1 MKFRFQFALL
11 AFIFAISLSD
21 FSIAQISVEGSPM
34 SNKTQLQSI
43 VETITMPSF
52 DLQKLL
58 REDEF
63 ESQFKDIPPRFG
75 KDFDVNFGIDN
86 AGTFEILANGTKI
99 WRLKIKSPGAMSIN
113 LIFDKF
119 YLPKGSTFF
128 VYSADK
134 SQIYGA
140 FTDANNQPT
149 EVFSTTPCKGDE
161 IILEYNAPMGLMNP
175 KINVSKVVHAYKDIF
190 HLMKLKDYA
199 GSGPCN
205 RNIVC
210 PEGDPY
216 RDNVARSVAVIIVN
230 GTRNCTGSLL
240 NNTRFDGTPYFMTAN
255 HCYDASVATWVF
267 MFKYEAPSCPNPGGD
282 GPLTYTISG
291 CTLLAKNSPSDFC
304 LVKLSSKPPASYN
317 VYYTGWNRSNVPATN
332 GTAVHHPDCDVKKIS
347 FYNIPNTPTSYNSPS
362 VPGDSSHWHTTWALL
377 PSTGLTPITEPGSSG
392 SPLYDQNKRFIGQLH
407 GGPSSCTASD
417 KSDYYGKFDRSW
429 TGAGTSSTAARFW
442 LDSLNTGAF
451 FIDGFDPNSGPLSNF
466 SLQTPAAGVTVTSI
480 PGSSATYTFNWD
492 TASAAASYKWIFGSA
507 LPARLFSIPV
517 APKPFTLT
525 LGQLDTYLAGIGL
538 APGDSISGSWDVWA
552 FRNNAP
558 QNDSLKSVNG
568 PRTIKFKRT
577 KPTLTAFSLVSPVSG
592 TSLTTAGGSTTP
604 AIFNWSKSG
613 AGVTYKFYYASPNFS
628 NLANIKFRMPA
639 SNNGFDTTL
648 TTTLGDIDAAIS
660 SFVNMGDST
669 VGQWRCYAYNG
680 TDSMSSTQ
688 TFNVTFKR
696 SRLITVG
703 TGTTSS
709 NFPFTT
715 YWKDGRTQ
723 YLYLASELGGS
734 AGYITQ
740 IGFDVTS
747 VGAPVMSDFKVSFK
761 NTTLTSISTFE
772 TGGFTVAYNP
782 TSYAPTTTGWN
793 MITMTTPYYY
803 TGGNLLIDICYN
815 NTTYTSYSTVNSTAA
830 TGMYYGRYNDL
841 TEPLGGCDYTA
852 WTLSTGPPGR
862 ANTRFSFSTALGV
875 SPVTTGILDKFSLSQ
890 NYPNPFNP
898 VTRIN
903 FAVPKQSFVTL
914 KVYDMLGREIK
925 TLVNEIK
932 TKGYYSVD
940 FDGAE
945 FASGVYFYRFETESF
960 TDVKRMLLIK

>member
-1 MKFRFQFALL
+1 
-11 AFIFAISLSD
+11 
-21 FSIAQISVEGSPM
+21 M
-34 SNKTQLQSI
+34 SNKTQLQNI

-58 REDEF
+58 KEDEF

-86 AGTFEILANGTKI
+86 AGTFEILANGTKV

-161 IILEYNAPMGLMNP
+161 IILEYNAPMGLTNP

-199 GSGPCN
+199 GSGACN

-216 RDNVARSVAVIIVN
+216 RDNVARSVAVIIVG

-240 NNTRFDGTPYFMTAN
+240 NNTRFDGTPFFMTAN

-291 CTLLAKNSPSDFC
+291 STLLAKNSASDFC
-304 LVKLSSKPPASYN
+304 LLRLSSKPPASYN

-332 GTAVHHPDCDVKKIS
+332 GTAIHHPDCDVKKIS

-362 VPGDSSHWHTTWALL
+362 VPGDSSHWHSTWALL
-377 PSTGLTPITEPGSSG
+377 PSTGLTPVTEPGSSG

-429 TGAGTSSTAARFW
+429 TGGGSSSTRAKDW
-442 LDSLNTGAF
+442 LDSLNTGVY
-451 FIDGFDPNSGPLSNF
+451 FIDGFDPNSGPLNNF
-466 SLQTPAAGVTVTSI
+466 SLQTPSAGVTVTSI
-480 PGSSATYTFNWD
+480 PGSSSPYTFNWD
-492 TASAAASYKWIFGSA
+492 TASVAASYKWIFGSA
-507 LPARLFSIPV
+507 LPARLLSIPV

-558 QNDSLKSVNG
+558 QNDSLKSNNG

-577 KPTLTAFSLVSPVSG
+577 KPALTAFNLVSPVNN
-592 TSLTTAGGSTTP
+592 STVQTQP
-604 AIFNWSKSG
+604 GVISPININWTKSG
-613 AGVTYKFYYASPNFS
+613 AGVTYKWYYASPNFS
-628 NLANIKFRMPA
+628 SLSNIKFRLT
-639 SNNGFDTTL
+639 SNNSGFDSVL
-648 TTTLGDIDAAIS
+648 TTTGGALDALVAGIG
-660 SFVNMGDST
+660 VAPGDSS
-669 VGQWRCYAYNG
+669 VGQWRVYAYSG
-680 TDSMSSTQ
+680 SDSLASTS
-688 TFNVTFKR
+688 TFG
-696 SRLITVG
+696 ITLRRIPVGNFTIG
-703 TGTTSS
+703 TGTTGSQY
-709 NFPFTT
+709 PFCTF
-715 YWKDGRTQ
+715 YHDARTQ
-723 YLYLASELGGS
+723 LIYTKSEIIAAGGF
-734 AGYITQ
+734 GNLITS
-740 IGFDVTS
+740 IGFNVLSQYPLT
-747 VGAPVMSDFKVSFK
+747 MQNFNIKMQNYSDSSLSGYV
-761 NTTLTSISTFE
+761 E
-772 TGGFTVAYNP
+772 TGSWTTVY
-782 TSYAPTTTGWN
+782 TSASGYAVPATGWQ
-793 MITMTTPYYY
+793 MIQLQTPFPYSINS
-803 TGGNLLIDICYN
+803 NLLIEICFDN
-815 NTTYTSYSTVNSTAA
+815 TSYTTSSTVASTTGAPFDTRQFNRHMDNGTGCSLTNSSGYSYTTGRPNIMLVMNLA
-830 TGMYYGRYNDL
+830 TG
-841 TEPLGGCDYTA
+841 
-852 WTLSTGPPGR
+852 
-862 ANTRFSFSTALGV
+862 NTNNNSSVPQTY
-875 SPVTTGILDKFSLSQ
+875 SLSQ

-898 VTRIN
+898 VTKIN
-903 FAVPKQSFVTL
+903 FAIPKQSFVTL
-914 KVYDMLGREIK
+914 KVYDVLGREVK

-932 TKGYYSVD
+932 TVGYYSVD
-940 FDGAE
+940 FNASD
-945 FASGVYFYRFETESF
+945 FSSGVYFYRFETEGF